1 MSKRVTH
8 VHLAGAATAL
18 ALMSFPASAQQSGGN
33 SAASSAR
40 RDSCYTAVTG
50 DTAKYSAMVAKATAG
65 GMSLTDANRSMMAKM
80 DSTKRRAMMAC
91 VRSKSATSGGEVSLN
106 KRAESETR
114 IPVSKEVVVIAPP
127 PEPPPPPP
135 PAPEPP
141 PPPPPPAPE
150 PKYTPVPAP
159 MIVKHYGNWY
169 VGLGAGAS
177 IPVSRFDQ
185 AYDAGFA
192 MQLPIGWESPNSI
205 VGGRL
210 NFGYQRFQG
219 RSTFRST
226 GTIVPIGTGNSTTTI
241 VNGQTV
247 VIVPRLALED
257 SRIWSG
263 MADLTLRI
271 PWTGQWGGPMNGLY
285 LVGGGGF
292 NTFVD
297 WSTSIARTNPD
308 VIVGNNNNNVIVG
321 PNNTIVTDGNF
332 DLANNKTETRFAANA
347 GGGFSVGLGIADV
360 FAESRYVWAFTPN
373 NHLGYV
379 PIILGVALRY

>member
-1 MSKRVTH
+1 
-8 VHLAGAATAL
+8 
-18 ALMSFPASAQQSGGN
+18 
-33 SAASSAR
+33 
-40 RDSCYTAVTG
+40 
-50 DTAKYSAMVAKATAG
+50 
-65 GMSLTDANRSMMAKM
+65 
-80 DSTKRRAMMAC
+80 
-91 VRSKSATSGGEVSLN
+91 
-106 KRAESETR
+106 
-114 IPVSKEVVVIAPP
+114 
-127 PEPPPPPP
+127 
-135 PAPEPP
+135 
-141 PPPPPPAPE
+141 
-150 PKYTPVPAP
+150 

-169 VGLGAGAS
+169 VGLGAGGS
-177 IPVSRFDQ
+177 IPVSHFDQ

-226 GTIVPIGTGNSTTTI
+226 GTIVPLGTNNSVTTI

-297 WSTSIARTNPD
+297 WSTSIARTNPE
-308 VIVGNNNNNVIVG
+308 VIVGNGNIVDS
-321 PNNTIVTDGNF
+321 NLDLVT
-332 DLANNKTETRFAANA
+332 NKTETRFAANA

>member
-40 RDSCYTAVTG
+40 RDSCYTSVTG
-50 DTAKYSAMVAKATAG
+50 DTAKYSAMVAKLTAG
-65 GMSLTDANRSMMAKM
+65 GKSLQEANREAMAKV
-80 DSTKRRAMMAC
+80 DSTKRRAIMAC
-91 VRSKSATSGGEVSLN
+91 VRSSATAKSSGGEVNL
-106 KRAESETR
+106 KRANSEER
-114 IPVSKEVVVIAPP
+114 IPVTKEVAVIAPP

-135 PAPEPP
+135 PAPEPPP

-169 VGLGAGAS
+169 VGLGAGGS
-177 IPVSRFDQ
+177 IPVSHFDQ

-192 MQLPIGWESPNSI
+192 MQLPIGWESQNSI

-226 GTIVPIGTGNSTTTI
+226 GTIVPLGTNNSVTTI

-308 VIVGNNNNNVIVG
+308 LIVGNGNLVDN
-321 PNNTIVTDGNF
+321 NF
-332 DLANNKTETRFAANA
+332 DLSANKTETRFAANA